1 MSLDEMSVEELN
13 ELAADNAKDFLLLLK
28 DVRDPLIQD
37 LFRELFSL
45 TLYRTSALMK
55 TSNETS
61 DSIEELLEGV
71 KDVSKKIVRSLK
83 VKKPPLSKK

>member
-28 DVRDPLIQD
+28 NVKDPLIQD

-45 TLYRTSALMK
+45 TLYRTSALVK
-55 TSNETS
+55 SSNETS

-71 KDVSKKIVRSLK
+71 KDISKKIVRSLK
-83 VKKPPLSKK
+83 VKKPRLSKK

>member
-13 ELAADNAKDFLLLLK
+13 DLAAENAKDFLLLLK
-28 DVRDPLIQD
+28 DVKDPLIQD

-45 TLYRTSALMK
+45 TLYRTSALVK
-55 TSNETS
+55 SSNETS

-71 KDVSKKIVRSLK
+71 KDISKKIVRSLK
-83 VKKPPLSKK
+83 VKRSLLSKK

>member
-28 DVRDPLIQD
+28 DVKDPLIQD

-45 TLYRTSALMK
+45 TLYRTSALVK
-55 TSNETS
+55 SSNETS